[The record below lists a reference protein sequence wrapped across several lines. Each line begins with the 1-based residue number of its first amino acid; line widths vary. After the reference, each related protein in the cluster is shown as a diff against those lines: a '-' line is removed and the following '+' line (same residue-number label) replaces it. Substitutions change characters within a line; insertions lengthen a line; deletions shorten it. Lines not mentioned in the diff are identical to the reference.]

1 LSYASPAWSRN
12 PVVALNQFI
21 VRFSLRFGTKAKEVE
36 RFLKFAVVGAIG
48 AVVDFGVLNIL
59 QATILHPNEPN
70 VQMKVALATGTAFT
84 VAVTSNFI
92 WNRYW
97 TYPDSRSRPVLQQ
110 LVQFFLVNIAGWL
123 FRLGI
128 VAVAYSPFGAAA
140 VGIINA
146 LAPGTIADQAV
157 QNQLGTNLAQALAV
171 FIVMF
176 WNFFANR
183 YWTYNDVT

>member
-1 LSYASPAWSRN
+1 MGSLSPKSPNAVIRSVSAKLGGR
-12 PVVALNQFI
+12 
-21 VRFSLRFGTKAKEVE
+21 KAREME
-36 RFLKFAVVGAIG
+36 RFIKFFIVGAIG
-48 AVVDFGVLNIL
+48 FVVDFGTLNLLQMTLLRPTGDAVL
-59 QATILHPNEPN
+59 P
-70 VQMKVALATGTAFT
+70 VMLATSIAFT
-84 VAVTSNFI
+84 AAITSNFI

-140 VGIINA
+140 VGIINV